1 MNQKLR
7 SKASSRRLPFA
18 LTTVLCMMMF
28 SVLTSSSKRL
38 ATAFVVPRYY
48 TRSNMQ
54 QQRLVSS
61 ATVSITQIGMAGSS
75 SDSNNY
81 SQTTKDRLKGLDAND
96 EFSKLATKL
105 NTPPKQLK
113 VVLTKRLAGM
123 DLTLNDGSQ
132 EKAEYLDWLL
142 SGSGGESNGSTVK
155 PKAKPKPLVNSSP
168 KQEKKEPARKIKNT
182 AASDAEKQTFATDVT
197 FADRPDL
204 HPNSKRALA
213 AMGLTTMTEIQDR
226 TFSAASSGKDVLGRA
241 RTGTGKTVA
250 FLLPAIERLLQME
263 NNENNVGI
271 LVISP
276 TRELATQIGDQAEKL
291 AQFHRGMSVQVMFG
305 GTNMKRDITRL
316 SQLLPT
322 ILVATPGRLL
332 DHLQST
338 RLNGK
343 QSFGRDVMSQTP
355 LVILDETDRLLD
367 MGFRREIS
375 KILGYMPRSTHRQT
389 LLFSATIPP
398 DLKAIM
404 AQNMKPDY
412 IEVDCINDGDA
423 ASHTNAQVQQSHVIL
438 PNNSGRFVSSVI
450 EVVRLALEYD
460 SAETPAKIVVFFPT
474 ARLVNFFAEVFSE
487 GNIASI
493 PVLELHSKKSQSYR
507 NRVSDDFRK
516 AKRSILF
523 TSDVSARGKSSLFRT
538 VESVIDEQYELQYV

>member
-1 MNQKLR
+1 
-7 SKASSRRLPFA
+7 
-18 LTTVLCMMMF
+18 
-28 SVLTSSSKRL
+28 
-38 ATAFVVPRYY
+38 
-48 TRSNMQ
+48 
-54 QQRLVSS
+54 
-61 ATVSITQIGMAGSS
+61 MAGSS
-75 SDSNNY
+75 DRNY
-81 SQTTKDRLKGLDAND
+81 SEATIDRLQGLDAED

-123 DLTLNDGSQ
+123 DLALNDGTQ

-142 SGSGGESNGSTVK
+142 SGSTGGGDEKNGSTVTS
-155 PKAKPKPLVNSSP
+155 KAKPKPPVNRSP
-168 KQEKKEPARKIKNT
+168 VAEKRKPVRRMMST
-182 AASDAEKQTFATDVT
+182 ESGGEKQTFATEVT

-204 HPNSKRALA
+204 HPNSKRAVA

-263 NNENNVGI
+263 HTQHNIGI

-291 AQFHRGMSVQVMFG
+291 SEFHRGMSVQVMFG

-316 SQLLPT
+316 SQRLPT

-343 QSFGRDVMSQTP
+343 QSFGRDVMSKTP

-438 PNNSGRFVSSVI
+438 PANSDRFVSSVI

-474 ARLVNFFAEVFSE
+474 ARLVNFFAEVFDE

-507 NRVSDDFRK
+507 NRVSEDFRK
-516 AKRSILF
+516 AKRGILF
-523 TSDVSARGKSSLFRT
+523 TSDVSARGKSSLCYSILLKGHGWT
-538 VESVIDEQYELQYV
+538 L